1 MNETDVCHEEV
12 CAALARH
19 LPGHGPVN
27 RPSMNMVL
35 RVWFA
40 TRSCLL
46 LTIHPAPY
54 GWRCT
59 AMVRSLQDG
68 SPWDTDTL
76 SDGVSGPP
84 SVYCDADTVDAAVA
98 MALKSLHAILQE
110 EKQRAE
116 LVVRDATRVLQ
127 ELNLSPSDTVTKGG
141 Q

>member
-1 MNETDVCHEEV
+1 MTTHDTDHDEV
-12 CAALARH
+12 CAALAKH
-19 LPGHGPVN
+19 FPGHGRVN

-59 AMVRSLQDG
+59 ALVRSPQDG
-68 SPWDTDTL
+68 APWNTDTL

-84 SVYCDADTVDAAVA
+84 CTCGDSDSVDAAVA
-98 MALKSLHAILQE
+98 MALKSLQSILQE
-110 EKQRAE
+110 ERQRAE
-116 LVVRDATRVLQ
+116 CVVRDAKKVLQ
-127 ELNLSPSDTVTKGG
+127 ELNLPPSDIASKGE